1 MAVANLS
8 LKRVENPVVL
18 KDRIYQELK
27 SAITSMNVYA
37 DDDEHRLD
45 ERQLSL
51 ELGVSRTPV
60 REALCRLENEG
71 FVHTIPRRGAFV
83 ARKTKKEVL
92 EMITVWAA
100 LESMAARLIT
110 ENASA
115 EEIAT
120 LREMFSSYDDDG
132 AVQARIDEYSEINVS
147 FHQALFRL
155 SRCDLLSKTT
165 ENLFLH
171 MRSIRMRTIAE
182 KDRASRSIIDHMY
195 IIEALEARDTEL
207 RSAWCASTAS
217 TWAGMSRNSSTG
229 SRRPACKAAA
239 TFRHADPIRLPK
251 GESNPHVHRSPAS
264 FVAHRRGHARTQE
277 PRRRHRLR
285 RPPRREGP
293 SK

>member
-1 MAVANLS
+1 MAIAHLS
-8 LKRVENPVVL
+8 LRRVDNPVVL
-18 KDRIYQELK
+18 KDRIYAELK
-27 SAITSMNVYA
+27 SAITSMDVYA
-37 DDDEHRLD
+37 GDGEQRLD
-45 ERQLSL
+45 ERQLSD

-71 FVHTIPRRGAFV
+71 FVRNIPRRGAFV

-110 ENASA
+110 ETATG

-120 LREMFSSYDDDG
+120 LRWMFSSYGEDG
-132 AVQARIDEYSEINVS
+132 AARARIDEYSETNVS

-155 SRCDLLSKTT
+155 SRCDLLTEIT

-182 KDRASRSIIDHMY
+182 EDRASRSIIDHMY

-207 RSAWCASTAS
+207 AERLV
-217 TWAGMSRNSSTG
+217 RNH
-229 SRRPACKAAA
+229 
-239 TFRHADPIRLPK
+239 TFDL
-251 GESNPHVHRSPAS
+251 
-264 FVAHRRGHARTQE
+264 
-277 PRRRHRLR
+277 RRHVEEYVDWL
-285 RPPRREGP
+285 E
-293 SK
+293 